1 VLPPP
6 ALRAREACLLVVGLA
21 LLVLV
26 SPLRLLWAHDG
37 SHWLVPFGLW
47 LVILIFGGLATR
59 PRGES

>member
-1 VLPPP
+1 
-6 ALRAREACLLVVGLA
+6 LVVGLA